1 MATRRPPGSVL
12 VKVPSD
18 WLFPGRWPRQPL
30 SEESLAR
37 RLRTLGIRPAQG
49 RKTGLFALA
58 AEIPAA
64 ILAKMLGIHI
74 KSAIQWQKL
83 SAGDWATYAAEV
95 SQRNA
100 EPDTAFQQFE

>member
-1 MATRRPPGSVL
+1 MACWSVRMMLPQPGTQWSRLGASLTPLRILGLRPS
-12 VKVPSD
+12 
-18 WLFPGRWPRQPL
+18 
-30 SEESLAR
+30 
-37 RLRTLGIRPAQG
+37 QG
-49 RKTGLFALA
+49 RKTALFALA

-83 SAGDWATYAAEV
+83 STGDWAAYAAEV